1 MGNFF
6 LEKTMHRFIVGCLT
20 TFALGAM
27 VGWSWTSDRY
37 QSKMAEIT
45 SAGVQTEMENIQKQ
59 RDTEQELY
67 FTTQQHEA
75 QLNEQVDAINH
86 NFELLLDGWMHS
98 DGDSSGETAL
108 SENATDTAT
117 VSDCQCRCDV
127 KNSAKF
133 QKLYERQMMVARDC
147 DITAAHYNELIRL
160 VSEWNSRLNTEN

>member
-1 MGNFF
+1 
-6 LEKTMHRFIVGCLT
+6 MHRFIVGCLT
-20 TFALGAM
+20 TFALGAL

-45 SAGVQTEMENIQKQ
+45 SAGVHAEMENIQKQ

-86 NFELLLDGWMHS
+86 NFELLLDGWMYTDS
-98 DGDSSGETAL
+98 DSSGETAL
-108 SENATDTAT
+108 SENATDTGT
-117 VSDCQCRCDV
+117 VSDCECRCNV
-127 KNSAKF
+127 ENSAKF

-147 DITAAHYNELIRL
+147 DINAAHLNALIKM
-160 VSEWNSRLNTEN
+160 VNEWNSKLNTAN

>member
-1 MGNFF
+1 
-6 LEKTMHRFIVGCLT
+6 MHRFIVGCLT
-20 TFALGAM
+20 TFALGAL

-45 SAGVQTEMENIQKQ
+45 SAGVHAEMENIQKQ

-67 FTTQQHEA
+67 FTTQQHEE

-117 VSDCQCRCDV
+117 VSDCQCRCNV
-127 KNSAKF
+127 ENSAKF

-160 VSEWNSRLNTEN
+160 VTEWNSKLNTEN